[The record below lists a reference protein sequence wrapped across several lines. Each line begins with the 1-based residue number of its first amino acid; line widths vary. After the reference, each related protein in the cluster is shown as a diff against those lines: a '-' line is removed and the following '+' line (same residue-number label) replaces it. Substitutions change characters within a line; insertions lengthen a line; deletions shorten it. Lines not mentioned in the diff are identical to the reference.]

1 MKDALAPP
9 TIDLDALG
17 FDRGA
22 GLLLERALA
31 GLSPGSRLEVV
42 SRDPAL
48 TVDLA
53 PWCRSRGHRVEGG
66 NVVVKGDA
74 AAHRAIALMAATI
87 PVGVAFLLGALSGVF
102 PTQRRRF
109 VGGGAACLA
118 VAVAGAVLAALAF

>member
-1 MKDALAPP
+1 MKDELATP

-31 GLSPGSRLEVV
+31 GISPGSRLEVV
-42 SRDPAL
+42 GRDPAL

-53 PWCRSRGHRVEGG
+53 PWCRSRGHRVEAG

-74 AAHRAIALMAATI
+74 GADRW
-87 PVGVAFLLGALSGVF
+87 LGA
-102 PTQRRRF
+102 TR
-109 VGGGAACLA
+109 
-118 VAVAGAVLAALAF
+118 AGAPGPDGVVEGPEPAWGPAGPCAVV